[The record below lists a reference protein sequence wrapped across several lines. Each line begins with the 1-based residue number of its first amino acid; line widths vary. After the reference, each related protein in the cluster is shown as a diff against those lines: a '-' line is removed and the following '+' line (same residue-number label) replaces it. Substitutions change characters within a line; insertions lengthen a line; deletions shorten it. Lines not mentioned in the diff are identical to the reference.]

1 MTKSRC
7 LRPVSLALVYALA
20 ASAVA
25 APPQAP
31 IVETASGKVRG
42 IVDGDVVSFKGIPF
56 HVNSP

>member
-1 MTKSRC
+1 
-7 LRPVSLALVYALA
+7 LALVYALA

-42 IVDGDVVSFKGIPF
+42 VVDGDVVSFKGIPF